1 MFAITERLLLRPPWP
16 EDAAA
21 IFEAANDE
29 RLVRNLARLPWPYR
43 PNDADFY
50 CKMAAAD
57 PLPHLLI
64 FDRTMERPRLIGTCG
79 LDETEGR
86 IALGYWIR
94 QDAWNKG
101 YATEAG
107 RALVAMG
114 RALGYRRLTATHFV
128 DNPASGAVLR
138 KIGFR
143 DTGRIEARWSEGRQ
157 SRAPARHFE
166 WLASDV
172 EADMDLEKRPEAA

>member
-1 MFAITERLLLRPPWP
+1 MFAITERLLLRPPWQ
-16 EDAAA
+16 EDAPA

-43 PNDADFY
+43 HADADFY
-50 CKMAAAD
+50 CDMAARD

-64 FDRTMERPRLIGTCG
+64 FDRTGERPRLVGTCG

-94 QDAWNKG
+94 HEAWNRG

-107 RALVAMG
+107 RALVEIG
-114 RALGYRRLTATHFV
+114 RALGHRRLTATHFI

-157 SRAPARHFE
+157 QRAPARHFE
-166 WLASDV
+166 WLAGDID
-172 EADMDLEKRPEAA
+172 AADDMDERPEAA